1 MIEPSREAF
10 SLYRKRNEVYYE
22 KEITQG
28 RNFICFDILSVFYN
42 LLDVFTCYSRFE
54 KSILKDGK
62 KVKPGELRKLRDD
75 MLSDRTILMS
85 KCPLYVEILDD
96 IVKSESISVSED
108 GKYSYKEA
116 DTKLV
121 YKVCLRNIDL
131 LEQISYRLQR
141 KRPDKSSDNIQ
152 LLKKMF
158 DNLAE
163 ITISTYQNDKGIQ
176 ADIKYRFLML

>member
-1 MIEPSREAF
+1 M
-10 SLYRKRNEVYYE
+10 
-22 KEITQG
+22 
-28 RNFICFDILSVFYN
+28 
-42 LLDVFTCYSRFE
+42 
-54 KSILKDGK
+54 KDGK

-163 ITISTYQNDKGIQ
+163 IIISTYQNDKGIQ
-176 ADIKYRFLML
+176 ADIKYRFFDAIKRFLEELSKEGNERYQGVFNSIYADSRVSIFHFLRPNQ